1 MKPNKLRELLNAK
14 KPTIGTHVSIPW
26 PRLIEVMGRTGTFD
40 YIEYVGE
47 YSTYTLEQFENFGRA
62 FDLFPNMSS
71 MIKVE
76 EQTRGFI
83 AQRALD
89 AGFQNVLFADCRDA
103 KDVRECIRFVR
114 PETPEAGGIHGVG
127 VRRIQLWSNAKEW
140 VEAMNN
146 VVIAFMIEKRGAMEN
161 LEEILSVKGV
171 DMVQFGPGDYS
182 TSIGKVG
189 QGQAPEVQNA
199 HHEMIKMALKKG
211 VAARV
216 EIGSF
221 EEAKPYIDMGVRHF
235 CMGWDLSVISQWC
248 KKQEPGLRK
257 LLS

>member
-1 MKPNKLRELLNAK
+1 
-14 KPTIGTHVSIPW
+14 
-26 PRLIEVMGRTGTFD
+26 
-40 YIEYVGE
+40 
-47 YSTYTLEQFENFGRA
+47 
-62 FDLFPNMSS
+62 
-71 MIKVE
+71 
-76 EQTRGFI
+76 
-83 AQRALD
+83 
-89 AGFQNVLFADCRDA
+89 
-103 KDVRECIRFVR
+103 
-114 PETPEAGGIHGVG
+114 
-127 VRRIQLWSNAKEW
+127 
-140 VEAMNN
+140 MNN

-199 HHEMIKMALKKG
+199 HYEMIKMALKKG

-221 EEAKPYIDMGVRHF
+221 EDAKPYIDMGVRHF
-235 CMGWDLSVISQWC
+235 CMGWDISVISQWC
-248 KKQEPGLRK
+248 KQQEPGLRK